1 MNPLLM
7 IQADMA
13 DVQTVVDTATAAAA
27 PERIT
32 LWQMALNGG
41 WIMIVLAVLLAM
53 AIYIAVERYLALRQA
68 LNAENDNLFMN
79 SIREYIHKG
88 DVDAARSLSKKTNSP
103 LARMVDKG
111 LSRLGR
117 PLSDIQATIENEG
130 KLEVARLEKRVSLVA
145 TVASLGPMIG
155 FLGTVTGM
163 VTCFQDMAHAGNNIE
178 INTLATGMYQAM
190 VTTIGGLIVGI
201 ICYFLYNVLVTRINK
216 VVLDIE
222 VRATE
227 FMDLLHE
234 PAIETR
240 NKLTIENNNSTMSD
254 LVFLLL
260 VFFMMTSTLISPNA
274 VKLLLPESGSKTMAK
289 QNVTVYIDENYNFQ
303 VNNTPT
309 DIEGLQPLISSGIEP
324 GVSDACVVLRSD
336 KSVPVQYVVNVI
348 DAVNAINEQSGTKHK
363 VILATSPKK

>member
-7 IQADMA
+7 IQGDMA
-13 DVQTVVDTATAAAA
+13 DVQTVVDTAAAVAA

-41 WIMIVLAVLLAM
+41 WIMIVLAILLAL
-53 AIYIAVERYLALRQA
+53 AIYISVERYLALRQA

-178 INTLATGMYQAM
+178 INPLATGMYQAM

-234 PAIETR
+234 PA
-240 NKLTIENNNSTMSD
+240 
-254 LVFLLL
+254 
-260 VFFMMTSTLISPNA
+260 
-274 VKLLLPESGSKTMAK
+274 
-289 QNVTVYIDENYNFQ
+289 
-303 VNNTPT
+303 
-309 DIEGLQPLISSGIEP
+309 
-324 GVSDACVVLRSD
+324 
-336 KSVPVQYVVNVI
+336 
-348 DAVNAINEQSGTKHK
+348 
-363 VILATSPKK
+363 

>member
-1 MNPLLM
+1 MNPFLM

-13 DVQTVVDTATAAAA
+13 DAQTVVDTMAAVAS

-32 LWQMALNGG
+32 LWDMTLKGG
-41 WIMIVLAVLLAM
+41 WIMLVLAGLLAL

-68 LNAENDNLFMN
+68 LKTENDDLFMN

-88 DVDAARSLSKKTNSP
+88 DVDGARSLSKSTNSP

-117 PLSDIQATIENEG
+117 PLSDIQAAIENEG

-163 VTCFQDMAHAGNNIE
+163 VTCFQDMAFAGNNID
-178 INTLATGMYQAM
+178 ISVLATGMYEAM

-227 FMDLLHE
+227 FMDLPHE
-234 PAIETR
+234 PA
-240 NKLTIENNNSTMSD
+240 
-254 LVFLLL
+254 
-260 VFFMMTSTLISPNA
+260 
-274 VKLLLPESGSKTMAK
+274 
-289 QNVTVYIDENYNFQ
+289 
-303 VNNTPT
+303 
-309 DIEGLQPLISSGIEP
+309 
-324 GVSDACVVLRSD
+324 
-336 KSVPVQYVVNVI
+336 
-348 DAVNAINEQSGTKHK
+348 
-363 VILATSPKK
+363 

>member
-1 MNPLLM
+1 MNPFLM

-13 DVQTVVDTATAAAA
+13 DAQTVVDTMAAVAS

-32 LWQMALNGG
+32 LWDMTLKGG
-41 WIMIVLAVLLAM
+41 WIMLVLAGLLAL

-68 LNAENDNLFMN
+68 LKTENDDLFMN

-88 DVDAARSLSKKTNSP
+88 DVDGARSLSKSTNSP

-117 PLSDIQATIENEG
+117 PLSDIQAAIENEG

-155 FLGTVTGM
+155 FLVTVTGM
-163 VTCFQDMAHAGNNIE
+163 VTCFQDMAFAGNNID
-178 INTLATGMYQAM
+178 ISVLATGMYEAM

-234 PAIETR
+234 PA
-240 NKLTIENNNSTMSD
+240 
-254 LVFLLL
+254 
-260 VFFMMTSTLISPNA
+260 
-274 VKLLLPESGSKTMAK
+274 
-289 QNVTVYIDENYNFQ
+289 
-303 VNNTPT
+303 
-309 DIEGLQPLISSGIEP
+309 
-324 GVSDACVVLRSD
+324 
-336 KSVPVQYVVNVI
+336 
-348 DAVNAINEQSGTKHK
+348 
-363 VILATSPKK
+363 

>member
-1 MNPLLM
+1 MNPFLM

-13 DVQTVVDTATAAAA
+13 DVQTVVDTAAAAAA

-41 WIMIVLAVLLAM
+41 WIMVVLAILLAM

-79 SIREYIHKG
+79 SIKEYIHKG

-234 PAIETR
+234 PA
-240 NKLTIENNNSTMSD
+240 
-254 LVFLLL
+254 
-260 VFFMMTSTLISPNA
+260 
-274 VKLLLPESGSKTMAK
+274 
-289 QNVTVYIDENYNFQ
+289 
-303 VNNTPT
+303 
-309 DIEGLQPLISSGIEP
+309 
-324 GVSDACVVLRSD
+324 
-336 KSVPVQYVVNVI
+336 
-348 DAVNAINEQSGTKHK
+348 
-363 VILATSPKK
+363 

>member
-1 MNPLLM
+1 MNPILM

-13 DVQTVVDTATAAAA
+13 NVETVVDTAAAVAST
-27 PERIT
+27 ERIT

-41 WIMIVLAVLLAM
+41 WIMLVLAILLAL
-53 AIYIAVERYLALRQA
+53 AIYISIERYLTLRQA
-68 LNAENDNLFMN
+68 VKTQDDDLFMN
-79 SIREYIHKG
+79 NIRDYIHKG
-88 DVDAARSLSKKTNSP
+88 DVDGARSLSKQTNSP

-117 PLSDIQATIENEG
+117 PLSDIQAAIENEG

-163 VTCFQDMAHAGNNIE
+163 VTCFQDMAFAGNNIE

-234 PAIETR
+234 PA
-240 NKLTIENNNSTMSD
+240 
-254 LVFLLL
+254 
-260 VFFMMTSTLISPNA
+260 
-274 VKLLLPESGSKTMAK
+274 
-289 QNVTVYIDENYNFQ
+289 
-303 VNNTPT
+303 
-309 DIEGLQPLISSGIEP
+309 
-324 GVSDACVVLRSD
+324 
-336 KSVPVQYVVNVI
+336 
-348 DAVNAINEQSGTKHK
+348 
-363 VILATSPKK
+363 